1 MLLPERF
8 GVDISRYLQ
17 TDLQSQYQSE
27 AQQDLGWIRLGLG
40 FRNLNDPNWPLQSIC
55 YYAMPYSTAF
65 CVLLNWQT
73 HFKIWLEN

>member
-40 FRNLNDPNWPLQSIC
+40 FRNLNDPNWP
-55 YYAMPYSTAF
+55 YEAYATMLCHTQQPSV
-65 CVLLNWQT
+65 CC
-73 HFKIWLEN
+73 

>member
-17 TDLQSQYQSE
+17 AGLQSQYQSE

-40 FRNLNDPNWPLQSIC
+40 FRNLNDPNWPLRGIC
-55 YYAMPYSTAF
+55 YYAILNSLL
-65 CVLLNWQT
+65 CVVKLTNS
-73 HFKIWLEN
+73 F